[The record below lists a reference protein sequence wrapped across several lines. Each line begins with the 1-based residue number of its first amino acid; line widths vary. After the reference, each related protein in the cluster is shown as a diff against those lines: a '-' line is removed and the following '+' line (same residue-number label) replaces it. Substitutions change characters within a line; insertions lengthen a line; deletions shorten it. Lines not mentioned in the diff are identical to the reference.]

1 MTSTKSE
8 IRRVGRNIRR
18 VTGLTLPISMR
29 MAKIWVRSARSKIE
43 LACSPFGGNVA
54 EKTWCHCCGG
64 EYIGIE
70 GPKGIIKFED
80 IDKKVAKSLLVGPF
94 IPTVRKVKIRI
105 ANIDAAL
112 KALRDNGFTAAMTD
126 GIRIDANGFLFGS
139 RDFVN
144 VSVNASARRIHET
157 LLLAKLVKP
166 VGSRDRK
173 FLSGLRLELMT
184 V

>member
-1 MTSTKSE
+1 MISAKSS
-8 IRRVGRNIRR
+8 IRNVGRNIRR
-18 VTGLTLPISMR
+18 ATGLSLPISMR
-29 MAKIWVRSARSKIE
+29 MAKIHHKGGKYD
-43 LACSPFGGNVA
+43 LAVSEFGKYVA
-54 EKTWCHCCGG
+54 EKTMCACCGG

-70 GPKGIIKFED
+70 GPKGILRFED
-80 IDKKVAKSLLVGPF
+80 IDKKVAKPLLVGPF
-94 IPTVRKVKIRI
+94 IPSVRKVKIRI

-112 KALRDNGFTAAMTD
+112 KALRDNGFQASMPD
-126 GIRIDANGFLFGS
+126 GIRVDSDGFLFGS
-139 RDFVN
+139 RDFVS

-184 V
+184 I